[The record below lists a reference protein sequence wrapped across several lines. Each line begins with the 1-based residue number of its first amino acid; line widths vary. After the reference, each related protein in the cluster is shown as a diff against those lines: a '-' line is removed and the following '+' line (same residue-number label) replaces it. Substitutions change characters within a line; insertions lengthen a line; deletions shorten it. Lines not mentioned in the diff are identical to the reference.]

1 VTRLVVVDTNVP
13 LAANYKAD
21 ASPDCVQKC
30 VEALTEIMADKQALV
45 IDDSW
50 RIIREYMNKLSQSG
64 QPGVGDRFLKW
75 VLTNQANPSRCV
87 QVTITPRSDDKDH
100 FKEFPD
106 DPGLISFDRADRKFV
121 AVACAHL
128 ERPPI
133 LRALDTKWW
142 GWKEALERVGVT
154 VMFLC
159 QDEIQARYE
168 QKFGQRRGR
177 KRRPTRG
184 R

>member
-13 LAANYKAD
+13 LAANNKAD
-21 ASPDCVQKC
+21 ASPDCILKC
-30 VEALTEIMADKQALV
+30 VEALTEIMADKQTLV
-45 IDDSW
+45 IDNGW

-75 VLTNQANPSRCV
+75 VLINLANPSRCM
-87 QVTITPRSDDKDH
+87 QVAITPRADDKDH
-100 FKEFPD
+100 FEEFPD
-106 DPGLISFDRADRKFV
+106 DPDLASFDRADRKFV

-133 LRALDTKWW
+133 LQALDTKWW

-154 VMFLC
+154 VTFLC
-159 QDEIQARYE
+159 QDEIQMRYE
-168 QKFGQRRGR
+168 QKFEQRRGG
-177 KRRPTRG
+177 KRRPSRG
-184 R
+184 